1 LEVTYDPGVKFEL
14 EYEVSEVEYR
24 RTAQG
29 RSLTARS

>member
-1 LEVTYDPGVKFEL
+1 MLEVTYDPGVKF